1 MSTTLPRP
9 RNTQAPLE
17 PPSWA
22 AAGRSVTDVA
32 FGHEGGMRWWYA
44 FAFSLAL
51 IGVLV
56 VCLCWV
62 LYEGVGV
69 WGNNIPVT
77 WALDIVGYDWWIGV
91 ACGGLLVSSMLLLL
105 GARWR
110 GAVNRIT
117 ETMGLISAAAAGLY
131 PIVHLGRPWF
141 FFWNLPYPNTMLLWP
156 QFRSP
161 LYWDAIDIISF
172 LGVCLS
178 FWYVGLIPD
187 LATMRDRAID
197 RVEWEFGRPG
207 GWTRLLKAQLYGI
220 AALGWRGSV
229 GQWQR
234 WWHTYNTLAVCGIV
248 VVLALQTGAAVM
260 FAGTVEPGWHDTLQP
275 VVFLVGA
282 LLAGVGMVA
291 ALLVML
297 RIVFP
302 LSHLI
307 VERHIEL
314 LSILLLGLGLA
325 MIYCYGAEF
334 GTVALSGT
342 SFDHAVLTRRFTGEH
357 AWAAW
362 AIIAC
367 ALLPVQL
374 FWLRPLRR
382 SAGTLLVVGV
392 LSAFAMWADHFTV
405 IVVTLQH
412 DFLPAIAH
420 PYAMDLVGVA
430 TFLGT
435 IGLFLLLLLL
445 AVRYLPVISLVGV
458 RRSFL
463 AVTHD

>member
-1 MSTTLPRP
+1 MSVTLPKRP
-9 RNTQAPLE
+9 GDL
-17 PPSWA
+17 A
-22 AAGRSVTDVA
+22 AKDMDFTTAGRDVTEVA

-44 FAFSLAL
+44 FAVSLVL
-51 IGVLV
+51 IAVLV
-56 VCLCWV
+56 VCLFYV

-91 ACGGLLVSSMLLLL
+91 ACGGLMVSALLLLL
-105 GARWR
+105 GAKWR

-117 ETMGLISAAAAGLY
+117 ETMALIAAAAAGLY
-131 PIVHLGRPWF
+131 PIIHLGRPWF

-161 LYWDAIDIISF
+161 LFWDAIDIISF

-178 FWYVGLIPD
+178 FWFVGLLPD

-197 RVEWEFGRPG
+197 RVTRDQNKPG

-260 FAGTVEPGWHDTLQP
+260 FAGTVEPGWHDTMEP
-275 VVFLVGA
+275 VIFLVAA
-282 LLAGVGMVA
+282 LFGGVGVVA
-291 ALLVML
+291 ALLVTL

-302 LSHLI
+302 LAHLI
-307 VERHIEL
+307 VQRHLEL
-314 LSILLLGLGLA
+314 LSTLLLGLGMA
-325 MIYCYGAEF
+325 MIYCYGMEF
-334 GTVALSGT
+334 ATTALTGS
-342 SFDHAVLTRRFTGEH
+342 SFDKAVAARRFVGDH

-362 AIIAC
+362 AVIGC

-374 FWLRPLRR
+374 FWLGPVRR
-382 SAGTLLVVGV
+382 SPISLLVIGLLV
-392 LSAFAMWADHFTV
+392 AFGTWADHFTV

-412 DFLPAIAH
+412 DFLPSMAH
-420 PYAMDLVGVA
+420 PFAMDLIGVG

-435 IGLFLLLLLL
+435 IGLFLFLVLL
-445 AVRYLPVISLVGV
+445 AVRYVPVISIVGV

-463 AVTHD
+463 PVPRG

>member
-1 MSTTLPRP
+1 MSITLPPAERL
-9 RNTQAPLE
+9 APGE
-17 PPSWA
+17 ANWA
-22 AAGRSVTDVA
+22 TAGRDVTDVA

-44 FAFSLAL
+44 FAFSLLL
-51 IGVLV
+51 IAILV
-56 VCLCWV
+56 VCLTDV
-62 LYEGVGV
+62 LFEGVGV

-91 ACGGLLVSSMLLLL
+91 ACGGLMVSALLLLL

-117 ETMGLISAAAAGLY
+117 ETMALISAAAAGLY

-161 LYWDAIDIISF
+161 LFWDAIDIISF
-172 LGVCLS
+172 LGVGLS
-178 FWYVGLIPD
+178 FWYVGLLPD
-187 LATMRDRAID
+187 LATMRDRAVD
-197 RVEWEFGRPG
+197 RVEREYGRPD

-234 WWHTYNTLAVCGIV
+234 WWHTYNTLAVCAIV

-275 VVFLVGA
+275 VIFVVAA
-282 LLAGVGMVA
+282 LFAGVGMVS
-291 ALLVML
+291 ALLVTL
-297 RIVFP
+297 RYVFP

-307 VERHIEL
+307 VERHIAL
-314 LSILLLGLGLA
+314 LATLLLGLGLA
-325 MIYCYGAEF
+325 MLYCYGMEF
-334 GTVALSGT
+334 GMIALTGDSYDK
-342 SFDHAVLTRRFTGEH
+342 SVSVRRFFGDH

-362 AIIAC
+362 AIIVC

-374 FWLRPLRR
+374 FWIPALRR
-382 SAGTLLVVGV
+382 SASALFAVGLLV
-392 LSAFAMWADHFTV
+392 AFAMWADHYTV

-412 DFLPAIAH
+412 DFLPSMAH
-420 PYAMDLVGVA
+420 PYKMNLIEIG
-430 TFLGT
+430 TFVGT
-435 IGLFLLLLLL
+435 IGLFLFLLLL

-458 RRSFL
+458 RRSFML
-463 AVTHD
+463 TRRG